1 MVSRNAICRRKSPEI
16 DEAPTDIA
24 W

>member
-16 DEAPTDIA
+16 EAPTDIA